1 VRSEQSDVINSS
13 AVATTPDDLLAL
25 YDRTLDEV
33 YRYASRLTGGDRSRT
48 DDLVQDTY
56 LAILRRILSGKPVE
70 LGIGYV
76 ITTCRNRFVDGVKA
90 ESRRTKRELRVVS
103 AGDDAAGDELDQ
115 VAMTRLAALPDD
127 QRAALVLRY
136 VDDCPVSEVA
146 RRLGRSVAATE
157 SLLARARAA
166 MRHLL
171 QEDER

>member
-1 VRSEQSDVINSS
+1 MINSS

-25 YDRTLDEV
+25 YDRTIEDV

-48 DDLVQDTY
+48 DDLVQETY
-56 LAILRRILSGKPVE
+56 LAILRRIQSGKPVE
-70 LGIGYV
+70 LGVGYV
-76 ITTCRNRFVDGVKA
+76 ITTCRNRFLDGVKA
-90 ESRRTKRELRVVS
+90 DRRRTKRELRVVP
-103 AGDDAAGDELDQ
+103 AVDATIGPELDH
-115 VAMTRLAALPDD
+115 VATTQLAELSDD

-136 VDDCPVSEVA
+136 VDDYSVSEVA

>member
-1 VRSEQSDVINSS
+1 MRSERSDVINLS

-56 LAILRRILSGKPVE
+56 LAVLRRIQSGKPIDLAV
-70 LGIGYV
+70 GYV
-76 ITTCRNRFVDGVKA
+76 ITTCRNRFLDGVKA
-90 ESRRTKRELRVVS
+90 DRRRAKRELRVVP
-103 AGDDAAGDELDQ
+103 AGDDATDFEFDHSAT
-115 VAMTRLAALPDD
+115 ARLAELPDD

-136 VDDCPVSEVA
+136 VDDHTVSEVA
-146 RRLGRSVAATE
+146 RELGRSVAATE

-166 MRHLL
+166 MRHLM

>member
-1 VRSEQSDVINSS
+1 MRSERSDVINSS

-56 LAILRRILSGKPVE
+56 LAVLRRVQSGKPID

-76 ITTCRNRFVDGVKA
+76 ITTCRNRFLDGVKA
-90 ESRRTKRELRVVS
+90 DRRRVKRELQVVAVGDRM
-103 AGDDAAGDELDQ
+103 AGPELDDSS
-115 VAMTRLAALPDD
+115 AARLAELPDD
-127 QRAALVLRY
+127 QRVALVLRY
-136 VDDCPVSEVA
+136 VDDDSVSEVA
-146 RRLGRSVAATE
+146 RQLGRSVTATE
-157 SLLARARAA
+157 SLLARGRAA

>member
-1 VRSEQSDVINSS
+1 VINSS

-56 LAILRRILSGKPVE
+56 LAVLRRVQTGKPID
-70 LGIGYV
+70 LGVGYV
-76 ITTCRNRFVDGVKA
+76 ITTCRNRFLDGVKA
-90 ESRRTKRELRVVS
+90 DRRRAKRELRVVP
-103 AGDDAAGDELDQ
+103 AGDAATGPELDHS
-115 VAMTRLAALPDD
+115 AAARLAELPDD

-136 VDDCPVSEVA
+136 VDDQSVSEVA
-146 RRLGRSVAATE
+146 RQLGRSVAATE

-166 MRHLL
+166 MRNLM